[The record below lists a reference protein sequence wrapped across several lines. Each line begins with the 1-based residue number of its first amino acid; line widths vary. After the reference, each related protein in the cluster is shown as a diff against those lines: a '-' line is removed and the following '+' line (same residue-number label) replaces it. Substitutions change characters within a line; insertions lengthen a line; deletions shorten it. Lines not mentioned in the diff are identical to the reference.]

1 MRNLGCVCGFF
12 FQSGGSE
19 DVGQLLED
27 RWSESRGVGEAP
39 WVPGGAEPRRMTT
52 LSQHVLQG

>member
-1 MRNLGCVCGFF
+1 MCLWGF